1 MKAFKKLIVFAVLFS
16 VPFYSLA
23 WGVLGHR
30 IVGEIADSYLNPKA
44 RAELKKILGNE
55 SIAIASNWGD
65 FVKSD
70 STYDYLYNWHF
81 INLKE
86 GLTDAELQA
95 FLKKDTSINLYT
107 RINFLV
113 KELKNKQLSAE
124 KKRVYVKLLIHF
136 VADAHQPMHTARRED
151 LGGNRVKVLWFNN
164 PTNLHAVW
172 DEALINFQQL
182 SYTEYTRAINF
193 TTQSQRLS
201 WQQQPVS
208 QWIGESY
215 RISQNLYKE
224 ITEENQKLSYKYN
237 FLHINTVNDRLLK
250 GGVRLAGLLNLL
262 FG

>member
-55 SIAIASNWGD
+55 SIAMASNWGD

-95 FLKKDTSINLYT
+95 
-107 RINFLV
+107 
-113 KELKNKQLSAE
+113 
-124 KKRVYVKLLIHF
+124 
-136 VADAHQPMHTARRED
+136 
-151 LGGNRVKVLWFNN
+151 
-164 PTNLHAVW
+164 
-172 DEALINFQQL
+172 
-182 SYTEYTRAINF
+182 
-193 TTQSQRLS
+193 
-201 WQQQPVS
+201 
-208 QWIGESY
+208 
-215 RISQNLYKE
+215 
-224 ITEENQKLSYKYN
+224 
-237 FLHINTVNDRLLK
+237 
-250 GGVRLAGLLNLL
+250 
-262 FG
+262 

>member
-1 MKAFKKLIVFAVLFS
+1 MKAFKKLIVFAVLFA

-55 SIAIASNWGD
+55 SIAMASNWGD

-250 GGVRLAGLLNLL
+250 GGVRLAGLLNQL

>member
-55 SIAIASNWGD
+55 SIAMASNWGD

-250 GGVRLAGLLNLL
+250 GGVRLAGLLNQL

>member
-1 MKAFKKLIVFAVLFS
+1 MKAFKKLIVFAVLFA

-30 IVGEIADSYLNPKA
+30 IVGEIADSYLTPKA

-55 SIAIASNWGD
+55 SIAMASNWGD

-250 GGVRLAGLLNLL
+250 GGVRLAGLLNQL

>member
-1 MKAFKKLIVFAVLFS
+1 MKAFKKLIVFAVLFA

-30 IVGEIADSYLNPKA
+30 IVGEIADSYLTPKA

-193 TTQSQRLS
+193 TTQNQRLS